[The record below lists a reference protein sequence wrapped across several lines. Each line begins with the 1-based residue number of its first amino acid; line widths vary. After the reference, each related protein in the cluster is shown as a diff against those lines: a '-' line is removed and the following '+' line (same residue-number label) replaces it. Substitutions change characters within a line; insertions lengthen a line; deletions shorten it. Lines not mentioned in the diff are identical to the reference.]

1 MAASGPEKSP
11 EGDDSGTKLE
21 PSESASPSENKPES
35 SAEAAAEPAAGTD
48 DKGGVAGGD
57 TAAAATES
65 ENAEATD
72 SAGSETTAPSGAGAQ
87 EAADPA
93 TSGAPPAVD
102 AKPVEL
108 HSHHVSKI
116 LDEVLQE
123 PSPSESGARFKH
135 PMILDVI
142 LALGLLV
149 AMGGFTVGMFKMYL
163 THSAEQ
169 SITQN
174 NYKAAIA
181 ILKGAPLPGFFT
193 IPGSDPEELL
203 AQALYLDA
211 LDRLEVEKDTDGALK
226 QLQEIRPGSRY
237 FTLAQKI
244 IEDHHRP
251 SSTFLQGGTEHVEDH
266 PDMTPEKKP
275 ILPDL
280 PPDGSL

>member
-1 MAASGPEKSP
+1 MAGSEPEKSP
-11 EGDDSGTKLE
+11 EGDDSAYKPGLPETKSTGDKEPDAAGESAPDAAPEGEGTGAEAQDASASAADTGQTAADASTSADTGVESPKPGAAGGE
-21 PSESASPSENKPES
+21 TAPAEAPAGDDEKPSE
-35 SAEAAAEPAAGTD
+35 
-48 DKGGVAGGD
+48 
-57 TAAAATES
+57 
-65 ENAEATD
+65 
-72 SAGSETTAPSGAGAQ
+72 
-87 EAADPA
+87 
-93 TSGAPPAVD
+93 
-102 AKPVEL
+102 L
-108 HSHHVSKI
+108 HAHHISKI

-123 PSPSESGARFKH
+123 PAASERPGGFRH

-142 LALGLLV
+142 LAIGLLV

-251 SSTFLQGGTEHVEDH
+251 SSTFLQA
-266 PDMTPEKKP
+266 
-275 ILPDL
+275 
-280 PPDGSL
+280 

>member
-1 MAASGPEKSP
+1 MAASEPEKSP
-11 EGDDSGTKLE
+11 EGDDSAYTSELPETKSPGDKEPDAAEQSATVPAAEGEGTGATHPDK
-21 PSESASPSENKPES
+21 PAGTTDAGADSGGGHQGTSAPAGDSASADTPASDEEKP
-35 SAEAAAEPAAGTD
+35 A
-48 DKGGVAGGD
+48 
-57 TAAAATES
+57 
-65 ENAEATD
+65 
-72 SAGSETTAPSGAGAQ
+72 
-87 EAADPA
+87 
-93 TSGAPPAVD
+93 
-102 AKPVEL
+102 EL
-108 HSHHVSKI
+108 HAHHVSKI

-123 PSPSESGARFKH
+123 PAPSETPGRFKH

-142 LALGLLV
+142 LAIGLLV

-237 FTLAQKI
+237 FVLAQKI

-251 SSTFLQGGTEHVEDH
+251 SSTFLQGGTELIETN
-266 PDMTPEKKP
+266 PDKTPEKRP